1 MKTAKKIIIFIVCS
15 VMLSLSFF
23 SSAAAFSADDLFEY
37 GYVYDGVSYALP
49 SGYPDPLISYPATL
63 LSPEPNVP
71 GFDPKKLPW
80 SDAPSY
86 IQDLIYMSLDGA
98 QSTDASTYKMP
109 FVLVR
114 VSGTTAIVFVGYNVG
129 LGFDIKNN
137 RMRLCV
143 TSYFYNN
150 SACYRASFSVID
162 YSLIDDW
169 RKLEANQWGS
179 EDYTYVKSYT
189 STLAYPSSTYDF
201 YMYGGNGVRAG
212 DFSSALFPLHSN
224 DGYGDCYF
232 TVNNQLGFQSGRF
245 FYAQDSADT
254 VIYCQTFIPPTVD
267 QQEQETQKGIWQSI
281 KDIPAQI
288 GAFFDKL
295 INYILYLQP
304 TEPEREE
311 YFSGGVLTD
320 IDLFIN
326 ENASRTGDFVL
337 TLDDTLD
344 SVSVYIEQ
352 GTSIINTVFD
362 ALPILNACFI
372 FLLVFAVVRKVVGR

>member
-23 SSAAAFSADDLFEY
+23 SSAAAFSVDDLFEY

-114 VSGTTAIVFVGYNVG
+114 VSGTTAVVFVGYNVG
-129 LGFDIKNN
+129 LGYDLKND

-143 TSYFYNN
+143 TEYFYNN
-150 SACYRASFSVID
+150 SACYRASFSATD

-201 YMYGGNGVRAG
+201 YMYGGNGVRVG
-212 DFSSALFPLHSN
+212 YFTSVTFPLHDTG
-224 DGYGDCYF
+224 DGQCYF
-232 TVNNQLGFQSGRF
+232 TANNDVGFQNGRF
-245 FYAQDSADT
+245 FYGQDATTT
-254 VIYCQTFIPPTVD
+254 VIYCETFIPPTVD

-281 KDIPAQI
+281 KDIPSQI

-295 INYILYLQP
+295 INYMLYFQE
-304 TEPEREE
+304 TKPERQPSFSSIEALWDVIDFIHDKLGFVEE
-311 YFSGGVLTD
+311 
-320 IDLFIN
+320 FI
-326 ENASRTGDFVL
+326 
-337 TLDDTLD
+337 DDTLQD
-344 SVSVYIEQ
+344 FEDTLLYIRSGSYVIDTIVEQ
-352 GTSIINTVFD
+352 FPFFGVIIAV
-362 ALPILNACFI
+362 
-372 FLLVFAVVRKVVGR
+372 LVLVLVIRKAVGR